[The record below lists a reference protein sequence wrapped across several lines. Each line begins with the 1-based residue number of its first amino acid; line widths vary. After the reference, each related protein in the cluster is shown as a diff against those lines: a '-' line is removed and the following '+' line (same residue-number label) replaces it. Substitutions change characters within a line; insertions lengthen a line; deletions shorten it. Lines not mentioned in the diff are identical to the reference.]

1 MAPSHRYILASRSPR
16 RRELLGLLVPPESIE
31 VLPPPSSQEAD
42 FAELNDLV
50 AIRLRLQE
58 IASTKADE
66 IVGQLGEHLDKCVVI
81 AADTTIIATD
91 PETGQHQVLEQPPET
106 DDWQATVRDWFCRYY
121 AGRWHIAA
129 TALELRIG
137 QNAPVRRVVETRVEF
152 RPDVDRWLDWY
163 LQTGESR
170 GKAGGYAIQG
180 AGSVFVSRVEGSLSN
195 VVGLPLEVLAE
206 CLKLVSVE

>member
-16 RRELLGLLVPPESIE
+16 RRELLSLLVPPESIE
-31 VLPPPSSQEAD
+31 VLPPPTSREAG
-42 FAELNDLV
+42 FAELSDLD
-50 AIRLRLQE
+50 AIRSRLQE
-58 IASTKADE
+58 IASTKADQ
-66 IVGQLGEHLDKCVVI
+66 VVRQLGERLDKCVVV

-91 PETGQHQVLEQPPET
+91 PETQRPHVLEQPPET
-106 DDWQATVRDWFCRYY
+106 DEWQTTVRDWFRRYY

-129 TALELRIG
+129 TALDLRIG
-137 QNAPVRRVVETRVEF
+137 HNLPIRRVVETRVEF
-152 RPDVDRWLDWY
+152 RSDVDRWLDWY
-163 LQTGESR
+163 LQTAESR

-206 CLKLVSVE
+206 CLKLVSIG